1 MADEPAPDRLNRVRY
16 SLYAPIYDIVAA
28 PLERGRRLAIETL
41 DLESD
46 DRILI
51 VGCGTGGDLPYL
63 PAGATVD
70 AIDVTPGMVSRTQQR
85 GAALDLD
92 LDARV
97 ADARS
102 LPFDEDQYDA
112 VLLHLILAVAPEPDR
127 IMQEVERVLAPGGRV
142 SVYDKYVP
150 PGTTPSLLRRMVN
163 PLATLVATSLT
174 RELAP
179 MLAETAFSVA
189 ERGAVLG
196 GIYRIA
202 RLESDQHTAL

>member
-41 DLESD
+41 DLDPE

-51 VGCGTGGDLPYL
+51 VGCGTGRNLPYL

-70 AIDVTPGMVSRTQQR
+70 AIDVTPGMVSRTQTR
-85 GAALDLD
+85 GATLDLD

-97 ADARS
+97 ADARA
-102 LPFDEDQYDA
+102 LPFDDDQYDA

-150 PGTTPSLLRRMVN
+150 PGSTPSLLRRVLN
-163 PLATLVATSLT
+163 PVAAIVATSLT

-189 ERGAVLG
+189 ERDAVLG

-202 RLESDQHTAL
+202 RLERDQDAAR